1 METATSP
8 GREQPV
14 LNAEAALRFL
24 AEASSVLGGSLDYE
38 DTVRRVANL
47 LVPRIADWAG
57 IDVIEPDGT
66 TRQITSQL
74 DDPELQEFLLA
85 MRERYRA
92 GADQSHGTHAA
103 LVENRSVLVRDAV
116 AGLAEVL
123 VDERDQ
129 ELYERLNVSS
139 YMIVPLVARGR
150 TLGAVTLI
158 SRRDDRRYG
167 PLDLAFAE
175 HLGRR
180 FALAID
186 NARLYDQAE
195 RSLALLDT
203 LFATAPVGLAFFDLE
218 LRYIRINE
226 ALAEINGMP
235 VDEHLGRP
243 IGEILPEAEATVVD
257 EMRRVLDTGEP
268 ATDVEVNLATQ
279 RDPGRPR
286 VFNASYYPVRSA
298 DGEVIGVGAVV
309 TDITERQRAQIELAQ
324 ALEREREARAVAE
337 AAERR
342 ASFLAE
348 ASALLDASLD
358 YETTLQNV
366 ARLIVSR
373 VADWCG
379 VDIVEP
385 GGGFRSVAVAHVDPA
400 KVEWAR
406 AISQRYPP
414 DQNAP
419 TGVPNVI
426 RTGRSELYADVSPE
440 LIERAAVD
448 QEHLGLI
455 RQLQLKSVM
464 IVPMVARGRTLGAIS
479 IVAAESGRTYGESD
493 LALAEELARRAA
505 MAVDNARLYT
515 ELSGIADTL
524 QAELLPTEIPA
535 IPGIDVA
542 VRYRAAGEL
551 NRVGGDFYDV
561 FGRGANEWAVVI
573 GDVSGKGAP
582 AAAVTALARY
592 TLRTASGS
600 AATPSAALDA
610 LNEALL
616 ERRRDQEFCSVAL
629 AFVTLQNGGLDVR
642 LSLGGHP
649 QALVKRA
656 SGEVETC
663 GTPGLLMGFVN
674 DPPLVDDE
682 LRLEPGDTL
691 LLYTD
696 GVTDASHHG
705 DRFGDEQLQALVR
718 ELDAALPASEAAETI
733 EHTAVAH
740 AEYQPQDDM
749 ALVAVQVPRAFVR
762 AAQFDVGGGPEA
774 IGRARAAVA
783 EFLEGAISEQG
794 LYDLQLLVSEV
805 VTNSVRHGGARAG
818 EHVDLR
824 IALMADHVRLEVRDP
839 GPGFHDITPELP
851 ATDRGGGYGLYLVD
865 RFAEDWGVTGT
876 EGACVWF
883 EVPLADEARAAASI

>member
-8 GREQPV
+8 GRERPV
-14 LNAEAALRFL
+14 LDAESALRFL

-38 DTVRRVANL
+38 DTVQRVANL

-57 IDVIEPDGT
+57 IDIVEDDGT
-66 TRQITSQL
+66 HRQITTRLEEQ
-74 DDPELQEFLLA
+74 DLQGFLLD
-85 MRERYRA
+85 MRERYRQ
-92 GADQSHGTHAA
+92 GTDQSQGTRAA
-103 LVENRSVLVRDAV
+103 LVDNRSILVRDASLLP
-116 AGLAEVL
+116 GFEITPEEQ
-123 VDERDQ
+123 D
-129 ELYERLNVSS
+129 LYERLNVRS
-139 YMIVPLVARGR
+139 YMIVPLIARGR

-158 SRRDDRRYG
+158 SRREDRRYAAV
-167 PLDLAFAE
+167 DLAFAE
-175 HLGRR
+175 HLARR

-186 NARLYDQAE
+186 NARLYDEAE

-203 LFATAPVGLAFFDLE
+203 LFATAPVGLAFFDQE
-218 LRYIRINE
+218 LRYMRINE
-226 ALAEINGMP
+226 ALASINGLS
-235 VDEHLGRP
+235 VEAHLGRSLP
-243 IGEILPEAEATVVD
+243 EILPEADQAVVD
-257 EMRRVLDTGEP
+257 QIRHVLETGEP
-268 ATDVEVNLATQ
+268 LTDVEIQIATQ

-286 VFNASYYPVRSA
+286 LFNASYYPVRGP
-298 DGEVIGVGAVV
+298 DGEVIGVGSVV
-309 TDITERQRAQIELAQ
+309 NDITERQRAQIELAQ
-324 ALEREREARAVAE
+324 ALEREREARAAAE
-337 AAERR
+337 AAERN

-366 ARLIVSR
+366 ARLIVSQM
-373 VADWCG
+373 ADWCG

-385 GGGFRSVAVAHVDPA
+385 SGGFRPVAVAHVDPK

-406 AISQRYPP
+406 RMTERYPAN
-414 DQNAP
+414 QNAE
-419 TGVPNVI
+419 TGVANVI
-426 RTGRSELYADVSPE
+426 RTGSPE
-440 LIERAAVD
+440 LYPDIPPAMLEQAAQD
-448 QEHLGLI
+448 EEHLQLI
-455 RQLQLKSVM
+455 RQLQFKSAMV
-464 IVPMVARGRTLGAIS
+464 VPMVARGRTLGAIT
-479 IVAAESGRTYGESD
+479 IVAAESGRTYDEPD

-524 QAELLPTEIPA
+524 QAELLPTEIPN
-535 IPGIDVA
+535 IPGVDVA

-592 TLRTASGS
+592 TLRTATVN
-600 AATPSAALDA
+600 APTPSAALDA

-629 AFVTLQNGGLDVR
+629 AFVTLDDDGLDVK

-649 QALVKRA
+649 PALIKRA
-656 SGEVETC
+656 SGAIETC
-663 GTPGLLMGFVN
+663 GSAGLLMGFVH
-674 DPPLVDDE
+674 DPPLADDA
-682 LRLEPGDTL
+682 LRLRPGDTL

-696 GVTDASHHG
+696 GVTDAAHDG
-705 DRFGDEQLQALVR
+705 DRFGDQRLASLVGD
-718 ELDAALPASEAAETI
+718 LNPGLHASEITETI

-740 AEYQPQDDM
+740 AEFQPQDDM
-749 ALVAVQVPRAFVR
+749 ALVAVQVPSSFVR

-774 IGRARAAVA
+774 IGRARSALT
-783 EFLEGAISEQG
+783 EFLEGAVDAQR

-805 VTNSVRHGGARAG
+805 VTNAVRHGGARQG
-818 EHVDLR
+818 EHVDFR
-824 IALMADHVRLEVRDP
+824 IALMQDQVRLEVRDP

-851 ATDRGGGYGLYLVD
+851 STDRGGGYGLYLVD
-865 RFAEDWGVTGT
+865 LYADAWGVNGSEGT
-876 EGACVWF
+876 CVWF
-883 EVPLADEARAAASI
+883 EVPLVAETAGAGAD